1 MRRWLLALL
10 IVGQAAAQ
18 EARITELQLEGCRV
32 TEPQKVLAAIGFQP
46 GMPYDAKRL
55 QKALMDLGLFESVTL
70 ETTQIP
76 QGVRVTAKV
85 QEKTH
90 PAPKTEEAARA
101 LNPVAVARQLL
112 SFQQKPSLLLFE
124 QDGRISLNFPGFQLV
139 TEVEDEM
146 LKALVASIGGNTWM
160 QKAFKVSDDKTACER
175 LIAELRRHLR
185 KNPNDAWAQFALAYL
200 LMAQGHHDEAEQ
212 QISTLLARQPDFH
225 PAYVLRLFSAFLRLV
240 AFLKART
247 GKQFEVSLQSDFP
260 LPSPDPVS
268 PGIVRWVIDEVVTHF
283 RRLSDKA
290 FDRDAILAATFFFS
304 NAIAGELFLFFSE
317 TSESQADEEE
327 SDISASWERLAK
339 RFADYLADY
348 LRLSRTAERFAKDLT
363 VQKAM
368 ADWGHSLLLS
378 SLSFGFAASFSAN
391 LSAIDD
397 PQQISQAL
405 MKALRIHLRLMRPY
419 FERHKWHLERLTVKN
434 SPYRADTF
442 SDLVRCLSLLGDF
455 SSAQKV
461 METALRETG
470 KLDGN
475 TLKEVLG
482 LNAFSEGDS
491 LTPTLVARYV
501 AWLDGLERQHPLPV
515 SVALWLSYWRLWLA
529 AKGDAEAM
537 WEKVPEA
544 ERREALNRLRR
555 SVQQFPSDAG
565 SWWSLGIMALAL
577 NDVPTASEAFTKA
590 TELDPKN
597 VAYRYALGLVALA
610 QGDFQRAIELLKA
623 METNP

>member
-1 MRRWLLALL
+1 VRRWLLVLL
-10 IVGQAAAQ
+10 IVGQVAAQ
-18 EARITELQLEGCRV
+18 ETRITELQLEGCRV
-32 TEPQKVLAAIGFQP
+32 TDPQKLLAAIGFQP
-46 GMPYDAKRL
+46 GMPYDAERL

-70 ETTQIP
+70 ETNQMP
-76 QGVRVTAKV
+76 HGVQVTAKV
-85 QEKTH
+85 QEKTY

-112 SFQQKPSLLLFE
+112 SSQQKPSLLLLK
-124 QDGRISLNFPGFQLV
+124 QDGRISLNFPEFQLV

-146 LKALVASIGGNTWM
+146 LKALVASLGGNTWM

-175 LIAELRRHLR
+175 LIAELRRHLQ
-185 KNPNDAWAQFALAYL
+185 KNPDDAWAQFALAYL
-200 LMAQGHHDEAEQ
+200 LMAQGHYDEAEQ
-212 QISTLLARQPDFH
+212 QISTLLARQPNFH
-225 PAYVLRLFSAFLRLV
+225 PTYVLRLFSAFSRLI

-247 GKQFEVSLQSDFP
+247 GKRFEVSLPSDFP
-260 LPSPDPVS
+260 LPPPDPVS
-268 PGIVRWVIDEVVTHF
+268 PGIVRWVIDEGVTHF
-283 RRLSDKA
+283 RHLPDRA

-304 NAIAGELFLFFSE
+304 TAIAGELFLFFSE
-317 TSESQADEEE
+317 TGESQADEEE
-327 SDISASWERLAK
+327 SDISTSWERLAK

-378 SLSFGFAASFSAN
+378 NLSFGFAASFSAN
-391 LSAIDD
+391 LSVIDD

-405 MKALRIHLRLMRPY
+405 MKAFRIHLRLMRPY

-442 SDLVRCLSLLGDF
+442 NDLARCLALLGDF

-470 KLDGN
+470 KLYGH
-475 TLKEVLG
+475 TLNEVLG
-482 LNAFSEGDS
+482 LHAFSEGDR

-501 AWLDGLERQHPLPV
+501 AWLDGLERQQPLPG

-529 AKGDAEAM
+529 AKGDTEAM

-544 ERREALNRLRR
+544 ERQAALNRLRR
-555 SVQQFPSDAG
+555 SVRQFPSDAS
-565 SWWSLGIMALAL
+565 SWWSLGMMALAL
-577 NDVPTASEAFTKA
+577 NDVQTASEALTKA
-590 TELDPKN
+590 SELDPKN
-597 VAYRYALGLVALA
+597 VAYRYAFGLVVLA
-610 QGDFQRAIELLKA
+610 QSKLQQAVELLRA
-623 METNP
+623 MEAEP